1 MNVILIGCG
10 RMQYN
15 SVCNLLLA
23 WRTSNQVFGNRIEAR
38 DRVGYEAVPPLII
51 LK

>member
-1 MNVILIGCG
+1 MNVILIRSGG
-10 RMQYN
+10 MQYN

-23 WRTSNQVFGNRIEAR
+23 QRTSNQVFGNRIGAT